1 MKLSEFEAQ
10 VMAVIWELG
19 ECSAPQV
26 HQAITQQRQ
35 VTYSTVKTII
45 DRLERKQAISRT
57 RADGRTIFFQATTQ
71 PAKVQGGIVDRLLNT
86 VFAGDRRP
94 LLAQLLDSDKLSRD
108 DLEYLAELVEAKK
121 REQRDD

>member
-10 VMAVIWELG
+10 VMAVIRELG

-57 RADGRTIFFQATTQ
+57 RADGRTILFQATTQ
-71 PAKVQGGIVDRLLNT
+71 PAKVQGGIVDRLLNS

-121 REQRDD
+121 REQGDD